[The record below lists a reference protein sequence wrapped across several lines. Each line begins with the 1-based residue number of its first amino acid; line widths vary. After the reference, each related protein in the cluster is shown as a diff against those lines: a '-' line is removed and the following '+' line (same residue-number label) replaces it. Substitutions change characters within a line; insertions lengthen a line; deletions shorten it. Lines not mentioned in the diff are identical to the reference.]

1 MSTERQVESRK
12 FISDV
17 IWVGV
22 SQGLMSLTGFVV
34 LPALTKS
41 YPVEVYG
48 LWSQMLV
55 TVNLLRILTIKF
67 DFSVIRFLAAEE
79 DKDKR
84 RRAFGTM
91 LWPILAV
98 ICLVL
103 ILSIL
108 LRHSLAVLIFTD
120 TQYASFIPLVFV
132 WASIESLFL
141 FSLSYLRARRK
152 IKKLSTIK
160 LASSITNMLVIVPMA
175 LAGYSFY
182 WLVGGVIA
190 VQALFVAIV
199 MTMIVWDT
207 GLPKFGFVGLKNY
220 ITYSVPLL
228 PGDLLYWVVS
238 ASDRYM
244 ITHFLNIS
252 QTGIYSASYALAS
265 VIGLLSWP
273 IGMVLFPSVSRLWE
287 QEEFVKVKRYFEY
300 SVKLFL
306 TLAVPA
312 VGGLYILSQP
322 VLGILTTSDF
332 IVEGPLVLL
341 LAIGE
346 LSVGFLLI
354 NEYAIYLVKK
364 TGWLP
369 LINTIGA
376 VTNIA
381 INIALIPKIGILG
394 AAISSVVAY
403 FILSAI
409 LTIWGRRII
418 DYKLDFR
425 FASKVVVATAIMA
438 GCIWFI
444 EVDNAIGIIAII
456 VIGVLIYGLSLFLL
470 RAFSK
475 QDRAIIKEAF
485 SGLRIRPKPD

>member
-1 MSTERQVESRK
+1 
-12 FISDV
+12 
-17 IWVGV
+17 
-22 SQGLMSLTGFVV
+22 MSLTGFVV